1 MLGSCVGRYS
11 IPSIYKEL
19 LLDFFRKQLIYQA
32 LSIIIHSNS
41 LSLNVTIVFV
51 FLCHNTIVTYK
62 KKNLLIC
69 TITFFIITFLINDQA
84 SFLVLGI
91 WLLQKDSF
99 NCQIISCHECVVS
112 SHYAYM
118 HHCNEY
124 AWLHFRY

>member
-91 WLLQKDSF
+91 
-99 NCQIISCHECVVS
+99 
-112 SHYAYM
+112 
-118 HHCNEY
+118 
-124 AWLHFRY
+124 